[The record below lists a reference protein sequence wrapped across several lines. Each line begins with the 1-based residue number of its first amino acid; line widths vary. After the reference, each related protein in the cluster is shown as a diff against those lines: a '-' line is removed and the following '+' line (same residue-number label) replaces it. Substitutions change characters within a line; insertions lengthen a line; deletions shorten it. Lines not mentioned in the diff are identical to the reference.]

1 MSDSFE
7 EHAQDGPGVA
17 ARISDTVLVARRA
30 LCAATV
36 GVQAARWT
44 RPAARWNL
52 PPVSRDPVERL
63 ARELSIDRVTASVLV
78 HRGLGEPTA
87 AREFLS
93 PQLTSL
99 GDPMLMRDMPA
110 AVERLLEAVREKQ
123 PILLYGDYD
132 VDGTTSIVVLKKAI
146 ELLGGQADFHVP
158 HRLKEGYGMRSEV
171 VEQAA
176 VKGVRLIISVDTGIR
191 ANEVVRHAM
200 RLGMDV
206 IVTDHHLPETDL
218 PPALAVLNPNRLDC
232 GYPEKGL
239 CGAGVTLKLVQ
250 ALLIVSGLPVV
261 RQSALLESFLK
272 PVAIATVADIVPLV
286 GENRVIVRRGL
297 SGLRSVRNPG
307 LRALLAVS
315 GFAEGEAPSAH
326 QVGFRVA
333 PRINAAGRMA
343 SAADVIELF
352 LTEDEGRARTLAGE
366 LDALNRERQ
375 LVESEIVESIL
386 KQCDE
391 APFDLDCAA
400 LVFAQSGW
408 HLGVLGIVASR
419 LVERFSRPAF
429 VLSDAIIESN
439 GEECFSGSGRSV
451 PGFHLLEALESM
463 PELFT
468 KFGGHRQ
475 AAGLTLRPGQVDEF
489 RRRLR
494 EFASNRLG
502 IDELRPRYEVDA
514 EAPFPELTDRAV
526 ANIFS
531 LGPFGFG
538 NASPL
543 FCARQAQVAG
553 PLRVLKEGK
562 HFKVPLR
569 HQGRLLFC
577 NAWNFGDR
585 SSLLQQGNV
594 IDVLYQIEDDPYARA
609 RGEGSWCLTLKDVRP
624 G

>member
-1 MSDSFE
+1 MSDS
-7 EHAQDGPGVA
+7 
-17 ARISDTVLVARRA
+17 
-30 LCAATV
+30 ATA
-36 GVQAARWT
+36 GVQPARWT
-44 RPAARWNL
+44 RPAAHWKL
-52 PPVSRDPVERL
+52 PSVSKDTVEHL
-63 ARELSIDRVTASVLV
+63 ARELSIDRVTAAVLV
-78 HRGLGEPTA
+78 HRALDDAAA

-99 GDPMLMRDMPA
+99 GDPLLMRDMEA
-110 AVERLLEAVREKQ
+110 AVERLMQAIREKQ

-132 VDGTTSIVVLKKAI
+132 VDGTTSIVVLKKTI
-146 ELLGGQADFHVP
+146 ELLGGCADFHVP
-158 HRLKEGYGMRSEV
+158 HRLKEGYGMRSEII
-171 VEQAA
+171 EQAA
-176 VKGVRLIISVDTGIR
+176 ATGVRLIVSVDTGIR

-200 RLGMDV
+200 RLGIDV
-206 IVTDHHLPETDL
+206 IVTDHHLPEADL
-218 PPALAVLNPNRLDC
+218 PPALAVLNPNRPDC

-250 ALLIVSGLPVV
+250 ALLKSSGLPTA

-272 PVAIATVADIVPLV
+272 PVAIATVADIVPLI
-286 GENRVIVRRGL
+286 GENRVIVGRGL

-315 GFAEGEAPSAH
+315 GFAEGETPSAH

-352 LTEDEGRARTLAGE
+352 LTDDESRARTLAAE

-375 LVESEIVESIL
+375 QVESEIVESIL
-386 KQCDE
+386 KQCE
-391 APFDLDCAA
+391 ESPFDMDCAA

-429 VLSDAIIESN
+429 VLSDAAGESN
-439 GEECFSGSGRSV
+439 IEECFSGSGRSV

-489 RRRLR
+489 RKRLR
-494 EFASNRLG
+494 DFAGSRLG
-502 IDELRPRYEVDA
+502 ADELRPRYEVDA
-514 EAPFPELTDRAV
+514 EAPFPELTDRSIQ
-526 ANIFS
+526 NIFS

-538 NASPL
+538 NASPI
-543 FCARQAQVAG
+543 FCVHRAEVAG
-553 PLRVLKEGK
+553 PPRVIREGK

-585 SSLLQQGNV
+585 APLFRPGNI
-594 IDVLYQIEDDPYARA
+594 IDVLYQVEDDPYGRG
-609 RGEGSWCLTLKDVRP
+609 RGEGSWCLTLKDIRP
-624 G
+624 A